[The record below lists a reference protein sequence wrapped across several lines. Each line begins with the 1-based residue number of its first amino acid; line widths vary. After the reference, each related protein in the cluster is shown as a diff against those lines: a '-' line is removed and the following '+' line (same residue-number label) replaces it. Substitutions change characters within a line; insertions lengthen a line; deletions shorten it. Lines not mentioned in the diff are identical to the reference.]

1 MLKRSD
7 IRYRFTSAFWWN
19 PQKFEPQ
26 KPFSCSFLRERP
38 GTPFSFDKT
47 SIGSQRH
54 CGSQGPLPSPSQRC
68 QPAISGRSPVLCGQQ
83 DLLALNMWYHVVPRY
98 SNSYG
103 ELHQF
108 HLLNG
113 HLFSGISVCP
123 MVYESMIVLP
133 MKTSPFWLP
142 SLDLNMLEDGVAS
155 SRNTVPTEDNKSRE
169 KRENLNNRKKHS
181 GT

>member
-1 MLKRSD
+1 
-7 IRYRFTSAFWWN
+7 
-19 PQKFEPQ
+19 
-26 KPFSCSFLRERP
+26 
-38 GTPFSFDKT
+38 
-47 SIGSQRH
+47 
-54 CGSQGPLPSPSQRC
+54 
-68 QPAISGRSPVLCGQQ
+68 
-83 DLLALNMWYHVVPRY
+83 
-98 SNSYG
+98 
-103 ELHQF
+103 
-108 HLLNG
+108 
-113 HLFSGISVCP
+113 